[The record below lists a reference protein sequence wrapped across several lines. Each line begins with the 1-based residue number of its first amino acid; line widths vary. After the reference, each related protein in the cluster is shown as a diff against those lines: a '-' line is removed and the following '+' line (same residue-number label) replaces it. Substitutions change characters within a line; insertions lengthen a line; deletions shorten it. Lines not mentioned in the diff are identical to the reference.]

1 MPACLPPPY
10 CCPSPIAEVT
20 TNFTAPGNAGK
31 TTIGVTATSH
41 LYEGESIEIGGR
53 YFVVNKIP
61 SPTTIEI
68 EGTSIAGS
76 GQAQFQALDANGCYQ
91 NPINKA
97 GMVARSFPIE
107 VAASD
112 WDCLNPVPGGYVINT
127 ALSTPGELQI
137 AHVGPKLVWV
147 NANIRA
153 QVVGNNTWGLLV
165 KLPYPHTNVGYD
177 VFAAKYNE
185 PGVGDDNGTVTFG
198 AYSGPFRHWLC
209 ITKEPALA
217 PYNPG
222 INEINIKGIYAIE

>member
-61 SPTTIEI
+61 S
-68 EGTSIAGS
+68 
-76 GQAQFQALDANGCYQ
+76 
-91 NPINKA
+91 PINKA